1 MLQECKRFLD
11 TNIYRS
17 FNILKTDYATYFKH
31 FDKGFKESIGVKIDI
46 NSYLGMMIHCNSY
59 NLRKKIL
66 NDIKLMPFGKYLYVN
81 EKLTKVMIYQDYI
94 EIHKRKHKYYN
105 QVKHKSDAT

>member
-1 MLQECKRFLD
+1 
-11 TNIYRS
+11 
-17 FNILKTDYATYFKH
+17 
-31 FDKGFKESIGVKIDI
+31 
-46 NSYLGMMIHCNSY
+46 
-59 NLRKKIL
+59 
-66 NDIKLMPFGKYLYVN
+66 MPFGKYLYVN

>member
-31 FDKGFKESIGVKIDI
+31 FDKGFKESIGVKIDNTLTECI
-46 NSYLGMMIHCNSY
+46 LCMSNSYRS
-59 NLRKKIL
+59 